1 MPNTV
6 ISRQNLQKIA
16 PSVFATQPWD
26 GVSDSY
32 KFVSTIDM
40 IDMLADE
47 GFLPVLAAQS
57 KTRIEGKRDFVKH
70 MVKLRQ
76 AADVESTLP
85 EIPELLLR
93 NSHDRGCA
101 VKIQGGIFRTICI
114 NGLVVQSEDFGS
126 ISIRHM
132 GKHDFHAKLI
142 DATYEVVD
150 QNKLSIAQL
159 NEWKQIPLSRP
170 EQISFATTVAQ
181 HVLEKEIE
189 PEVLLRPRRM
199 ADTNPDLWSTMN
211 VVQENSMKGK
221 IPTRTGRRTQA
232 VRSVDK
238 DLKVNKA
245 IWALTEA
252 MARLKA

>member
-16 PSVFATQPWD
+16 PSVFATEPWD

-40 IDMLADE
+40 LDMLADE

-57 KTRIEGKRDFVKH
+57 KTRIEGRRDFVRH
-70 MVKLRQ
+70 MVKLRR
-76 AADVESTLP
+76 AEDVDSMLP
-85 EIPELLLR
+85 EVPEFVFR
-93 NSHDRGCA
+93 NAHDRGSA
-101 VKIQGGIFRTICI
+101 MKLNGGFFRTVCT

-142 DATYEVVD
+142 EATYKVVD
-150 QNKLSIAQL
+150 QNKLSFQQL

-189 PEVLLRPRRM
+189 PETLLRPRRM

-211 VVQENSMKGK
+211 VIEENSIKGG
-221 IPTRTGRRTQA
+221 IRTATGRRTQA

-252 MARLKA
+252 MAKLKS

>member
-1 MPNTV
+1 MGQRPGAYKMPKVV

-16 PSVFATQPWD
+16 PSVFATEPWD

-101 VKIQGGIFRTICI
+101 
-114 NGLVVQSEDFGS
+114 
-126 ISIRHM
+126 
-132 GKHDFHAKLI
+132 
-142 DATYEVVD
+142 
-150 QNKLSIAQL
+150 
-159 NEWKQIPLSRP
+159 
-170 EQISFATTVAQ
+170 
-181 HVLEKEIE
+181 
-189 PEVLLRPRRM
+189 
-199 ADTNPDLWSTMN
+199 
-211 VVQENSMKGK
+211 
-221 IPTRTGRRTQA
+221 
-232 VRSVDK
+232 
-238 DLKVNKA
+238 
-245 IWALTEA
+245 
-252 MARLKA
+252 